1 MRLPMSADDAARALD
16 PTALD
21 TRVVRRSFGRAAGT
35 YSDAATMQREVSA
48 KAFARL
54 DGVGLRPASILDAGC
69 GTGFALPHM
78 AACFPD
84 ARRVALDLALPMLL
98 VARNANIGAGVGD
111 GVSHDF
117 VCGDISALP
126 FAASAFDLVWS
137 NLAVQWINDLSPAF
151 VELLRVLRPGGLLS
165 FTTIGPATLPEL
177 RGAFSNTDEHTHF
190 SRFVDAT
197 RIAAMLAVAGFVDC
211 VVESEPF
218 VLTYAD
224 GMAMMRDLRAIGA
237 TNATHGRPRGL
248 TGRARWHRML
258 EALEATP
265 RREGRIPA
273 TFEII
278 YVRARKSQAIAMAT
292 ATMSM
297 STNGDSVQSATHRCS
312 AESRRVEDGSPR

>member
-1 MRLPMSADDAARALD
+1 MCLPMSADDAARALD

-21 TRVVRRSFGRAAGT
+21 TRVVRRSFGRAART

-78 AACFPD
+78 AARFPD
-84 ARRVALDLALPMLL
+84 ARRVALDLAWPMLL
-98 VARNANIGAGVGD
+98 VARSDNKFVEGGPVAPG
-111 GVSHDF
+111 F

-197 RIAAMLAVAGFVDC
+197 GIAAMLAVAGFVDC

-218 VLTYAD
+218 VLTYTD

-278 YVRARKSQAIAMAT
+278 YVRARKSQPIATATIAMA
-292 ATMSM
+292 AAS
-297 STNGDSVQSATHRCS
+297 NGNSVQSATHRCS
-312 AESRRVEDGSPR
+312 AESRRVDDGSP